1 MPRLAK
7 AVVVTPG
14 SPRGGSGGYVQALVE
29 QLSILHA
36 LTVAFFLQLVP
47 YPALYI
53 LQGATLHSPYCSPKL
68 MKL

>member
-14 SPRGGSGGYVQALVE
+14 SPRGSSGGYVQALVE

-36 LTVAFFLQLVP
+36 LTVAFFLQFVP
-47 YPALYI
+47 YPTFSKVQSCI
-53 LQGATLHSPYCSPKL
+53 LRTVLQSS
-68 MKL
+68 